1 MSLRSSG
8 LQELEP
14 SLRLR
19 PAGRGGPAWSNE
31 DDRFAI
37 EIDARHLRRYTP
49 SVVVQFASG
58 DAPSVLH
65 IFLLRCPCPPIP
77 RESSCPCP
85 PAANFWQS
93 PDRPS
98 SPMRCSPPC
107 SARRLT
113 SIRAR

>member
-37 EIDARHLRRYTP
+37 EIDAKALAAIHAFRRGAIRVGRRAKCATY
-49 SVVVQFASG
+49 
-58 DAPSVLH
+58 
-65 IFLLRCPCPPIP
+65 I
-77 RESSCPCP
+77 
-85 PAANFWQS
+85 
-93 PDRPS
+93 
-98 SPMRCSPPC
+98 SPPLPVSSHPPRILMPL
-107 SARRLT
+107 SAGREFLAIRSEERRAGKG
-113 SIRAR
+113 R